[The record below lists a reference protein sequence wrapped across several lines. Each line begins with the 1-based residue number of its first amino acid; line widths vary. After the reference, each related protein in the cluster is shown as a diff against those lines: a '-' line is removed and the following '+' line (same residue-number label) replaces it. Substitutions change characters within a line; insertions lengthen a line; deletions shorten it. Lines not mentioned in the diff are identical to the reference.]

1 MSQYHRSHK
10 VEVQPE
16 QEIDH
21 INVQSANLHLDRIM
35 MYIPHFKMA
44 WHSNYN
50 SKFIPE
56 TLRSIV

>member
-10 VEVQPE
+10 VEVQRE

-21 INVQSANLHLDRIM
+21 IHVQLSNPHLNRMMMQISLLKTILHTE
-35 MYIPHFKMA
+35 
-44 WHSNYN
+44 YN

-56 TLRSIV
+56 NSITY